1 MPSVEVERYFAA
13 PVEEVWR
20 VYTDHAGWSAWAGF
34 SKSWLETEG
43 KPDRNGTGAVRGFA
57 SGRVTVFEEVLEFDP
72 PKRMTYQVVRGGPPM
87 KNHHGEVI
95 CEPEGDGT
103 RVTWRC
109 RFDSKIPGLGWLM
122 RFFVTRVFRTALDG
136 LAAHA
141 FPDPRA

>member
-1 MPSVEVERYFAA
+1 MPSVEVERHFAA

-34 SKSWLETEG
+34 SKSWREVEG

-57 SGRVTVFEEVLEFDP
+57 SGRLSVLEEVLEFDP
-72 PKRMTYQVVRGGPPM
+72 PKRMTYRVVKGEGPM
-87 KNHHGEVI
+87 KNHHGEVV

-109 RFDSKIPGLGWLM
+109 RFDSKVPGLGWLM
-122 RFFVTRVFRTALDG
+122 RLYVTRVFRTALDG

-141 FPDPRA
+141 FPDPRT

>member
-1 MPSVEVERYFAA
+1 
-13 PVEEVWR
+13 
-20 VYTDHAGWSAWAGF
+20 
-34 SKSWLETEG
+34 
-43 KPDRNGTGAVRGFA
+43 
-57 SGRVTVFEEVLEFDP
+57 
-72 PKRMTYQVVRGGPPM
+72 MTYQVVRGGPPM

-141 FPDPRA
+141 FPDPRT